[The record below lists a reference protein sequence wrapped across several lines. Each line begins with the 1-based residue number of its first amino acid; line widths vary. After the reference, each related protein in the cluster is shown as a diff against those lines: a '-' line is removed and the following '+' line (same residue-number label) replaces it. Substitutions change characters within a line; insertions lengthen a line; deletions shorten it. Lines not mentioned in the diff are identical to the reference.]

1 MRHFL
6 CWFLLMIAALAFAQ
20 QQQPPSQ
27 PPRGEIP
34 RQQMPPDT
42 RAPAQQQ
49 MPSADVAQQIQDKL
63 NTEPALA
70 NQNVKANVNDAAV
83 ILTGTVENEQQHQM
97 AVRIAQSYAGG
108 REVLDRI
115 EVKGKA

>member
-6 CWFLLMIAALAFAQ
+6 YWFLLMMGALAFAQ
-20 QQQPPSQ
+20 QQSPSQ

-49 MPSADVAQQIQDKL
+49 MPSADVAQQIQDKF
-63 NTEPALA
+63 NTVPALA
-70 NQNVKANVNDAAV
+70 NQNVRANVNDTAV

-97 AVRIAQSYAGG
+97 AIRIAQSYAGR

-115 EVKGKA
+115 EVKGRA

>member
-1 MRHFL
+1 MRYFL
-6 CWFLLMIAALAFAQ
+6 CWLLLMVGALAFAQ
-20 QQQPPSQ
+20 QQPPSQ
-27 PPRGEIP
+27 TPRGEIP

-63 NTEPALA
+63 NTEPGLA
-70 NQNVKANVNDAAV
+70 KQNVKANVNDTAV
-83 ILTGTVENEQQHQM
+83 ILTGTVDNEQQHQM
-97 AVRIAQSYAGG
+97 AVRIAESYAGG

-115 EVKGKA
+115 EVKGRA

>member
-1 MRHFL
+1 MKHFL
-6 CWFLLMIAALAFAQ
+6 CGFLLMMGALAFA

-42 RAPAQQQ
+42 RAPARR
-49 MPSADVAQQIQDKL
+49 PSADVAQQIQDKF

-70 NQNVKANVNDAAV
+70 KQNVKANATDSAV

-97 AVRIAQSYAGG
+97 AIRIAQSYSGG

>member
-6 CWFLLMIAALAFAQ
+6 CWFLLMVGALAFAQ
-20 QQQPPSQ
+20 QQSPSQ

-42 RAPAQQQ
+42 RAPAQQ
-49 MPSADVAQQIQDKL
+49 MPSADVAQQIQDKF
-63 NTEPALA
+63 NTVPALA
-70 NQNVKANVNDAAV
+70 NQNIRANVNDTAV

-97 AVRIAQSYAGG
+97 AIRIAQSYAGR

-115 EVKGKA
+115 EVKGRA